1 MVRARFIVQVRYGHF
16 AEYLKAAEKLNE
28 VARARGWAE
37 ATFWV
42 AAAGKAN
49 ELIAEVEYPDLA
61 TFEREGAAS
70 SADAEW
76 MKIIRGTGGTMQR
89 NAEEYFVRSVGQRVR
104 RFREKGRRP

>member
-16 AEYLKAAEKLNE
+16 ADYLKAVEKLNE
-28 VARARGWAE
+28 IARARGWAE

-42 AAAGKAN
+42 ATVGTAN

-61 TFEREGAAS
+61 TFEREGAES

-76 MKIIRGTGGTMQR
+76 MQVIRSTVDWVVQGTG
-89 NAEEYFVRSVGQRVR
+89 RSELVQTA
-104 RFREKGRRP
+104 PQLA

>member
-16 AEYLKAAEKLNE
+16 AEYLKIAEKLNE

-42 AAAGKAN
+42 WAAGTAN
-49 ELIAEVEYPDLA
+49 ELIAEIDYPDLA

-70 SADAEW
+70 SSDAEW
-76 MKIIRGTGGTMQR
+76 MQLIRSSVDIVVQGTG
-89 NAEEYFVRSVGQRVR
+89 RSELLQAA
-104 RFREKGRRP
+104 PQLA